1 MELSFEIT
9 AHAASG
15 GVILPADPARKGCGV
30 NAHAGVRPA
39 AWAWLSALAESS
51 TRIVWDPLVNGGC
64 YHADY
69 NPCTIAQ
76 LMALQAMIDNP
87 YYPHAVSVHPM
98 SPDGRVPQPEAVGVL
113 YPGYEESMRALVLD
127 LEAAGHGPVLVRG
140 LIHVGQGD
148 RLTRAAVRAS
158 KRPTTSTCV
167 ST

>member
-9 AHAASG
+9 AQAASG

-76 LMALQAMIDNP
+76 LMALRAMIDNP
-87 YYPHAVSVHPM
+87 
-98 SPDGRVPQPEAVGVL
+98 
-113 YPGYEESMRALVLD
+113 
-127 LEAAGHGPVLVRG
+127 
-140 LIHVGQGD
+140 
-148 RLTRAAVRAS
+148 
-158 KRPTTSTCV
+158 
-167 ST
+167 